1 MLVLR
6 RKEGQW
12 VEITHHSGDRML
24 IRVYNIRCR
33 FPGQIDMAFDDPDH
47 HFNIQRGDR
56 SWPRRSPR
64 LRGPLSSRVKP
75 EAPAKGF

>member
-12 VEITHHSGDRML
+12 VEITHHSGDRIL

-33 FPGQIDMAFDDPDH
+33 FPGQLDMAFDDPDR
-47 HFNIQRGDR
+47 HFVIQRGDR
-56 SWPRRSPR
+56 SRLRRNGRP
-64 LRGPLSSRVKP
+64 RGPLASHIK
-75 EAPAKGF
+75 

>member
-12 VEITHHSGDRML
+12 IEVTHESGDRLL

-33 FPGQIDMAFDDPDH
+33 FPGQADMAFDDPDH
-47 HFNIQRGDR
+47 HFTVQRGER
-56 SWPRRSPR
+56 SWGRRSTKP
-64 LRGPLSSRVKP
+64 RGPLASHLK
-75 EAPAKGF
+75 